1 MWAQSAAELQRH
13 LALRDYLRNH
23 PDAAKEYSRVKCEG
37 AALHPF
43 DIDAYILYKEPFIL
57 NIYRLCGL

>member
-23 PDAAKEYSRVKCEG
+23 PDAAREYSRVKREG